1 MKFSKILILPLL
13 LLLFVACE
21 DEKEEASNAANCA
34 TVLAEML
41 SAAETFNAAMESST
55 ATRSQCEEYVT
66 KAKAYAN
73 CLPAGQE
80 KTEILDS
87 VSEVESLCPIFPN

>member
-1 MKFSKILILPLL
+1 MRKLILIPVFMFLTL
-13 LLLFVACE
+13 ACE
-21 DEKEEASNAANCA
+21 DEKEDASNAANCA

-41 SAAETFNAAMESST
+41 SVAETFNAALESST

-73 CLPAGQE
+73 CLPAGEE
-80 KTEILDS
+80 KTETLDA
-87 VSEVESLCPIFPN
+87 VSEVESICPILPN

>member
-1 MKFSKILILPLL
+1 MRKLL
-13 LLLFVACE
+13 LIPAFMFLTLACE
-21 DEKEEASNAANCA
+21 DEKEDASNAANCA

-41 SAAETFNAAMESST
+41 SVAETFNAALESST

-73 CLPAGQE
+73 CLPASRKAIGVCFC
-80 KTEILDS
+80 LS
-87 VSEVESLCPIFPN
+87 NIFLTLRSRCS